1 MEYINGKK
9 EDGIVID
16 WNKVRKIYKKVT
28 AEFDYYYDPCTIP
41 FEETAWNVLISKRS
55 TGKTTN
61 IFIIGLILHKLYGV
75 RIEYIRN
82 TDLMITQKNN
92 KDLFNTILDFVYI
105 EKIFDGEYNS
115 VEYQAKRW
123 YLTKVENGEIVK
135 KSDIC
140 FMAMHSIQS
149 YTDEKSSY
157 NSPLGDFIIWDE
169 FLDRYRQDT
178 FVDACQLISTIIR
191 DRISPRI
198 VMMAN
203 NTNIYSDI
211 FDELMIRKE
220 VESLKEGDYRI
231 IDTGLGSK
239 VYINWIAE
247 NLTLSEQKTYKRKKF
262 FGFKNPR
269 LASING
275 GGWEVN
281 NYQHL
286 PKQTSDETRE
296 TMQKNIFMV
305 IYGNVLRLN
314 ICYSDKI
321 GYYLYVHRHNTTPC
335 SGDIVFSLE
344 PNKINEY
351 RKVGRSMI
359 ISKLIAEKRVYY
371 STNEVGR
378 LFNDFINLC

>member
-9 EDGIVID
+9 EDGILID

-28 AEFDYYYDPCTIP
+28 TGFDYYDPCTIP

-61 IFIIGLILHKLYGV
+61 VFIIGLILHKLYGV

-191 DRISPRI
+191 DRLSPRI

-220 VESLKEGDYRI
+220 IESLKEGDYRI

-239 VYINWIAE
+239 VYVNWIAE
-247 NLTLSEQKTYKRKKF
+247 NLTLTEQKTYKRKKF

-281 NYQHL
+281 NYPHL
-286 PKQTSDETRE
+286 PKQASDETRE

-321 GYYLYVHRHNTTPC
+321 GYYLYVHRHNTTPN

-344 PNKINEY
+344 PNQINHY
-351 RKVGRSMI
+351 RSIKQSKI
-359 ISKLIAEKRVYY
+359 ISRLISEKRVYY

>member
-1 MEYINGKK
+1 
-9 EDGIVID
+9 
-16 WNKVRKIYKKVT
+16 
-28 AEFDYYYDPCTIP
+28 
-41 FEETAWNVLISKRS
+41 
-55 TGKTTN
+55 
-61 IFIIGLILHKLYGV
+61 
-75 RIEYIRN
+75 
-82 TDLMITQKNN
+82 
-92 KDLFNTILDFVYI
+92 
-105 EKIFDGEYNS
+105 
-115 VEYQAKRW
+115 
-123 YLTKVENGEIVK
+123 
-135 KSDIC
+135 
-140 FMAMHSIQS
+140 
-149 YTDEKSSY
+149 
-157 NSPLGDFIIWDE
+157 
-169 FLDRYRQDT
+169 
-178 FVDACQLISTIIR
+178 
-191 DRISPRI
+191 
-198 VMMAN
+198 MMAN

-286 PKQTSDETRE
+286 PKQASDETRE
-296 TMQKNIFMV
+296 TMQANIFMI

-314 ICYSDKI
+314 ICFSDKM
-321 GYYLYVHRHNTTPC
+321 GYYLYIHRHNTTPH

-344 PNKINEY
+344 PSKINEY
-351 RKVGRSMI
+351 RKLGRSTI
-359 ISKLIAEKRVYY
+359 ISRLIAEKRVYY